1 MRFVRLATKH
11 REQNLLLCVINSQLY
26 FKCCKSIIAKQ
37 ELRVGY
43 SKEYAQ
49 KYHLEQ
55 LVVGKPEKVEKST
68 ECLGKKCDERLP
80 SNELLQNQQNEPKP
94 KDTKSPVQSV
104 PRTTPIKNNDSTISP
119 NKSKDRLNTGAIRMR
134 KLALSKSSR
143 TSGPTVRYAC
153 CYCSKVFSKFLN
165 YKKHTNIV
173 HSVDIEHKRVKVD
186 AQHKRLTVEDS
197 VTKKEPMK
205 ENESENIDSK
215 QWFVCQTCQR
225 HFVTAKKL
233 EVRNRHTFVF
243 TEFVIN
249 FDCPKL
255 TVYHFL
261 LETSSFKLQ

>member
-26 FKCCKSIIAKQ
+26 FKCCKSIVAKQ
-37 ELRVGY
+37 ELLVGY

-49 KYHLEQ
+49 KYHLNQ
-55 LVVGKPEKVEKST
+55 LVPEKQGKPT
-68 ECLGKKCDERLP
+68 EYLCKKCDERFV
-80 SNELLQNQQNEPKP
+80 SNELLQNHQNDHKTRDSKP
-94 KDTKSPVQSV
+94 PVQSV
-104 PRTTPIKNNDSTISP
+104 LRTTPIKSNETTTSP

-186 AQHKRLTVEDS
+186 AQHKRLTIEDS
-197 VTKKEPMK
+197 VMKKEPMK
-205 ENESENIDSK
+205 KIEMENIDAK

-233 EVRNRHTFVF
+233 EVR
-243 TEFVIN
+243 I
-249 FDCPKL
+249 
-255 TVYHFL
+255 
-261 LETSSFKLQ
+261 